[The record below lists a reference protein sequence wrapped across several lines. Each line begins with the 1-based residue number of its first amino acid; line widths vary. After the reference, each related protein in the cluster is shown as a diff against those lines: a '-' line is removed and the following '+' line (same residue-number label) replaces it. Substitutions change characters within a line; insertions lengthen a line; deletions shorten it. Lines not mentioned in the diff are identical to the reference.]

1 MRLFGHTD
9 RAERPAL
16 PAEATPQAADV
27 AIEIGLVLA
36 VHLAIA
42 LAVILTLGAC
52 GVA

>member
-9 RAERPAL
+9 RTERPAL

-36 VHLAIA
+36 VHLA
-42 LAVILTLGAC
+42 LAVAVVLTLNAC
-52 GVA
+52 GMA